1 MPLTADAVAAQ
12 QVQERLKLLYGIIQD
27 IENKRSLCEQSINTL
42 QRFSN
47 DDKGLNSQKTK
58 SLIKNAMAQT
68 DAEREAIENALQKI
82 HEIRNIKNER
92 RIKAR
97 TSTSN
102 KEAIRR
108 GTWIK
113 MLLSSAQTL
122 PLFVGKVGEKAPP
135 LCGAIP
141 AERNY
146 VAKVGDTVVALAK
159 LVDKEDWIVAEVVS
173 YNPGTTKY
181 EVEDI
186 LKEQNQKDRH
196 TLGKGRVIPL
206 PLMRA
211 NPETNPEALFPQGKV
226 VLALF
231 PQTSCFYKAIVYKQ
245 PTTHTDEYEVLFEDS
260 TYPEGYSPPCNVA
273 QRYMVPYKQRM
284 KGSTSAAST
293 SQGGGSDSDSED
305 TYSKS

>member
-226 VLALF
+226 V
-231 PQTSCFYKAIVYKQ
+231 
-245 PTTHTDEYEVLFEDS
+245 
-260 TYPEGYSPPCNVA
+260 
-273 QRYMVPYKQRM
+273 RYGQVPF
-284 KGSTSAAST
+284 AATIELS
-293 SQGGGSDSDSED
+293 
-305 TYSKS
+305 